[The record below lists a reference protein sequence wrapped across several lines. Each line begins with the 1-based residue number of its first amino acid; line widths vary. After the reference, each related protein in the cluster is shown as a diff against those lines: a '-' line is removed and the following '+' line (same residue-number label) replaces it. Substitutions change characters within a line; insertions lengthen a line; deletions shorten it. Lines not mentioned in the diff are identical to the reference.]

1 MSAVGTWLRD
11 AAAVARQTVREPQ
24 AFQIKAAE
32 GLLLQTA
39 MILLVWPPAEHL
51 WIGRNRGNSC
61 LTAIAARWLMLVEDP
76 GSTRPRAAFRQR
88 RSSNANSLCGQN
100 SAGFLRRPRR
110 SIRLDVSVA
119 LGPWLGSSPER
130 SSRSALNRRM
140 SAARCPGS
148 GFERTS
154 AKAVRNPPASVSGNP
169 V

>member
-11 AAAVARQTVREPQ
+11 AAAVARQTVQEPQ

-76 GSTRPRAAFRQR
+76 GSTRPERHFASGAAQTRTVSVGR
-88 RSSNANSLCGQN
+88 
-100 SAGFLRRPRR
+100 
-110 SIRLDVSVA
+110 IRLDSWKFMRSYKGIICGDISEFESYHPSHAVR
-119 LGPWLGSSPER
+119 SPPDR
-130 SSRSALNRRM
+130 IQDSRTMCELLHT
-140 SAARCPGS
+140 GS
-148 GFERTS
+148 GRFTS
-154 AKAVRNPPASVSGNP
+154 IVAGSLSDR
-169 V
+169 